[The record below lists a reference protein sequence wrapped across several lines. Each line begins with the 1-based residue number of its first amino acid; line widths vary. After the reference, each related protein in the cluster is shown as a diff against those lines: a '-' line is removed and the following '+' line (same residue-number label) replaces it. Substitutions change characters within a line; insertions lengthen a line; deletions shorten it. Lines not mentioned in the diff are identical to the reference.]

1 MKEESNIKT
10 VAYKILNSLISDSL
24 YTRLKF
30 RKNLHRWPDLKNPRT
45 FNEKLCWLKL
55 HRREPEMSVMVD
67 KAQAKDYVRDI
78 LGEEYIIPTFG
89 LWERAEDID
98 FGLLPDRF
106 VMNGTH
112 DSGRVIVCTDKNQ
125 LDFDRARQ
133 EMQQSLDRDF
143 YAITREWPYKNVP
156 HRIIAEQFIRQSD
169 GGLTDYKFFCFN
181 GHVDCVMVCIDRHL
195 GKPKF
200 YFFDRNWNF
209 LRLNKRGVAAPEGF
223 TLPRPEGMERMFE
236 IASILSK
243 GQPFVRVDLYNV
255 DGKIYFGE
263 LTFYPDG
270 GVDPNILP
278 STDQRWGDLLDL
290 K

>member
-106 VMNGTH
+106 VMKGTH

-223 TLPRPEGMERMFE
+223 TLSRPEGMERMFE

>member
-106 VMNGTH
+106 VMKGTH

-195 GKPKF
+195 GKPRF

>member
-106 VMNGTH
+106 VMKGTH

>member
-78 LGEEYIIPTFG
+78 LGEEYIIPIFG

-106 VMNGTH
+106 VMKGTH

>member
-106 VMNGTH
+106 VMKGTH

-169 GGLTDYKFFCFN
+169 GGLTDYKFF
-181 GHVDCVMVCIDRHL
+181 VLTDMS
-195 GKPKF
+195 
-200 YFFDRNWNF
+200 
-209 LRLNKRGVAAPEGF
+209 
-223 TLPRPEGMERMFE
+223 
-236 IASILSK
+236 IA
-243 GQPFVRVDLYNV
+243 
-255 DGKIYFGE
+255 
-263 LTFYPDG
+263 
-270 GVDPNILP
+270 
-278 STDQRWGDLLDL
+278 
-290 K
+290 